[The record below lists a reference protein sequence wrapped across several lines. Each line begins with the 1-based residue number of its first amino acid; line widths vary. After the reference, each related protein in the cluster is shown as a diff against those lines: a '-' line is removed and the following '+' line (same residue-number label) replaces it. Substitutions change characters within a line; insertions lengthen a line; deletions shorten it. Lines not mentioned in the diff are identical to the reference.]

1 MYKFDHHIRFEHT
14 IFLWALL
21 VIIPLITLVF
31 ILVINWKK
39 KRTKQFGDS
48 KIISRL
54 MPNVSTSLPIVKFI
68 IYTFA
73 MISLLFGLANL
84 QYGTLEEEV
93 KREGIDLMI
102 ALDVSNSMLAED
114 LSPNRLERSKRAI
127 YQLIEKLHN
136 DRLGIIVF
144 AGQAYVQ
151 LPITTD
157 YSSAKLF
164 LETIGTDIVPTQGTS
179 IGSAIDLALE
189 SFDFENGTSKS
200 IIVITD
206 GENHED
212 DAKTSAT
219 EAVAKG
225 VTVHTIGMG
234 SEKGGPIPIYKN
246 GAQVDFRKDNA
257 GNTVV
262 TKLNESMLKE
272 IAAEGNGSYVRASNA
287 NAGLNIIMD
296 EIDKME
302 KKEFG
307 SKSFKDYEDRFQL
320 FLIIALILIVIEYFI
335 SNRRSSKLDG
345 VNLFETN
352 K

>member
-1 MYKFDHHIRFEHT
+1 MVIV
-14 IFLWALL
+14 FL
-21 VIIPLITLVF
+21 IIQ
-31 ILVINWKK
+31 NWKK
-39 KRTKQFGDS
+39 RKLKQFGNEE
-48 KIISRL
+48 IIKRL
-54 MPNVSTSLPIVKFI
+54 MPNVSKSQPIVKFI
-68 IYTFA
+68 LFSFA
-73 MISLLFGLANL
+73 MLSLLVGMANL
-84 QYGTLEEEV
+84 QFGTKLEEV
-93 KREGIDLMI
+93 KREGVDLML

-114 LSPNRLERSKRAI
+114 LSPNRLERAKRAI
-127 YQLIEKLHN
+127 YQLIEQLHN

-144 AGQAYVQ
+144 AGDAYVQ

-179 IGSAIDLALE
+179 IGSAINLAME

-212 DAKTSAT
+212 DASSAAANAAA
-219 EAVAKG
+219 EDVS
-225 VTVHTIGMG
+225 VHTIGMG
-234 SEKGGPIPIYKN
+234 SEKGGPIPIYRN
-246 GAQVDFRKDNA
+246 GAQVDFRKDNS

-262 TKLNESMLKE
+262 TQLNESMLKE
-272 IAAEGNGSYVRASNA
+272 IAAAGNGSYVRATNA
-287 NAGLNIIMD
+287 NAGLKMIME

-320 FLIIALILIVIEYFI
+320 FLIISLVLLIIEYFI

-345 VNLFETN
+345 VNLFERN
-352 K
+352 N

>member
-1 MYKFDHHIRFEHT
+1 LYRFEND
-14 IFLWALL
+14 IYLWAILAVIPFIVIVFFL
-21 VIIPLITLVF
+21 VQ
-31 ILVINWKK
+31 NWKK
-39 KRTKQFGDS
+39 RKMRQFGNQEVV
-48 KIISRL
+48 KRL
-54 MPNVSTSLPIVKFI
+54 MPNVSKSLPIVKF
-68 IYTFA
+68 TFYA
-73 MISLLFGLANL
+73 LAVISLLIGLANL
-84 QYGTLEEEV
+84 QFGTKLEEV

-102 ALDVSNSMLAED
+102 CLDVSNSMLAED

-157 YSSAKLF
+157 YGSAKLF
-164 LETIGTDIVPTQGTS
+164 LETIGTDIIPTQGTS
-179 IGSAIDLALE
+179 IGSAIELAME

-212 DAKTSAT
+212 DAKTAAT
-219 EAVAKG
+219 DAASEN

-234 SEKGGPIPIYKN
+234 SEKGGPIPIYRN
-246 GAQVDFRKDNA
+246 GAQIDFRKDNV

-262 TKLNESMLKE
+262 TKLNETMLKE
-272 IAAEGNGSYVRASNA
+272 IAAAGNGSYVRASNA
-287 NAGLNIIMD
+287 NAGLNIIMS

-307 SKSFKDYEDRFQL
+307 SKSFKDYEDRFQI

-335 SNRRSSKLDG
+335 SNRRSTKLDG
-345 VNLFETN
+345 VNLFER
-352 K
+352 KL

>member
-1 MYKFDHHIRFEHT
+1 
-14 IFLWALL
+14 
-21 VIIPLITLVF
+21 
-31 ILVINWKK
+31 
-39 KRTKQFGDS
+39 
-48 KIISRL
+48 
-54 MPNVSTSLPIVKFI
+54 MPNVSRTQPILKFVLFS
-68 IYTFA
+68 FA
-73 MISLLFGLANL
+73 IISLLIGLANL
-84 QYGTLEEEV
+84 QFGSKVEEV

-127 YQLIEKLHN
+127 YQLIQKLHN

-164 LETIGTDIVPTQGTS
+164 LETIGTDIIPTQGTS
-179 IGSAIDLALE
+179 IGAAINLAME

-200 IIVITD
+200 IVVITD

-212 DAKTSAT
+212 DAN
-219 EAVAKG
+219 EAASEAASKDI
-225 VTVHTIGMG
+225 TVHTIGMG
-234 SEKGGPIPIYKN
+234 SEKGGPIPIYKK
-246 GAQVDFRKDNA
+246 GAQIDFRKDNQ

-272 IAAEGNGSYVRASNA
+272 IAAAGNGSYVRASNA
-287 NAGLNIIMD
+287 NAGLSIIME

-307 SKSFKDYEDRFQL
+307 SKSFKDYEDRFQI
-320 FLIIALILIVIEYFI
+320 FLIIALFLIVIEYFI
-335 SNRRSSKLDG
+335 SNRRTSKLDG
-345 VNLFETN
+345 VNLFETKN

>member
-1 MYKFDHHIRFEHT
+1 MYRFEHD
-14 IFLWALL
+14 IFLWAILGVL
-21 VIIPLITLVF
+21 PLIVIVF
-31 ILVINWKK
+31 IFIQNWKK
-39 KRTKQFGDS
+39 RKLRQFGNQEIV
-48 KIISRL
+48 KRL
-54 MPNVSTSLPIVKFI
+54 MPNVSKSQPIVKFV
-68 IYTFA
+68 IYTLS
-73 MISLLFGLANL
+73 MVSLLIGLANL
-84 QYGTLEEEV
+84 QFGTKVEEV

-127 YQLIEKLHN
+127 YQLIQKLHN

-144 AGQAYVQ
+144 AGDAYVQ
-151 LPITTD
+151 LPVTTD

-179 IGSAIDLALE
+179 IGAAINLAME

-206 GENHED
+206 GENHEHG
-212 DAKTSAT
+212 AK
-219 EAVAKG
+219 VAAENSYAEG

-246 GAQVDFRKDNA
+246 GAQIDFRKDNQ

-262 TKLNESMLKE
+262 TKLNEPMLKE
-272 IAAEGNGSYVRASNA
+272 IATSGNGTYVRASNA
-287 NAGLNIIMD
+287 NAGLGTIME

-307 SKSFKDYEDRFQL
+307 SKSFKDYEDRFQI
-320 FLIIALILIVIEYFI
+320 FLIIAFILIVIEYFI
-335 SNRRSSKLDG
+335 SNRRTSKLDG
-345 VNLFETN
+345 VNLFER

>member
-1 MYKFDHHIRFEHT
+1 M
-14 IFLWALL
+14 
-21 VIIPLITLVF
+21 V
-31 ILVINWKK
+31 
-39 KRTKQFGDS
+39 
-48 KIISRL
+48 
-54 MPNVSTSLPIVKFI
+54 
-68 IYTFA
+68 
-73 MISLLFGLANL
+73 SLLIGLANL
-84 QYGTLEEEV
+84 QFGTKVEEV

-127 YQLIEKLHN
+127 FQLIQKLHN

-144 AGQAYVQ
+144 AGDAYVQ

-179 IGSAIDLALE
+179 IGAAINLAME

-212 DAKTSAT
+212 DAKEAASEASAKD
-219 EAVAKG
+219 VL
-225 VTVHTIGMG
+225 VHTIGMG
-234 SEKGGPIPIYKN
+234 SEKGGPIPVYKN
-246 GAQVDFRKDNA
+246 GAQIDFRKDNQ

-262 TKLNESMLKE
+262 TKLNETMLKE
-272 IAAEGNGSYVRASNA
+272 IAAAGNGSYVRASNA
-287 NAGLNIIMD
+287 NAGLGIVME

-307 SKSFKDYEDRFQL
+307 SKSFKDYEDRFQI
-320 FLIIALILIVIEYFI
+320 FLIISLILIIIEYFL
-335 SNRRSSKLDG
+335 SNRRTSKLDG
-345 VNLFETN
+345 VNLFETKKWN
-352 K
+352 IYFTY

>member
-1 MYKFDHHIRFEHT
+1 LYRFENY
-14 IFLWALL
+14 IYLWAILAVVPLIVIVFLL
-21 VIIPLITLVF
+21 VQ
-31 ILVINWKK
+31 NWKK
-39 KRTKQFGDS
+39 RKLRQFGNQT
-48 KIISRL
+48 IIKRV
-54 MPNVSTSLPIVKFI
+54 MPNVSKSLPIVKFVLYTLAI
-68 IYTFA
+68 IT
-73 MISLLFGLANL
+73 LLVGLANL
-84 QYGTLEEEV
+84 QFGTKLEEV

-102 ALDVSNSMLAED
+102 CLDVSNSMLAED

-164 LETIGTDIVPTQGTS
+164 LETIGTDIIPTQGTS
-179 IGSAIDLALE
+179 IGSAINLAME

-212 DAKTSAT
+212 DAKTAAT
-219 EAVAKG
+219 EAASEN

-246 GAQVDFRKDNA
+246 GAQIDFRKDNA

-262 TKLNESMLKE
+262 TKLNETMLKE
-272 IAAEGNGSYVRASNA
+272 IATAGNGSYVRASNA

-307 SKSFKDYEDRFQL
+307 SKSFKDYEDRFQI
-320 FLIIALILIVIEYFI
+320 FLIIALFLIVIEYFI

-345 VNLFETN
+345 VNLFESN

>member
-1 MYKFDHHIRFEHT
+1 MY
-14 IFLWALL
+14 LWAIL
-21 VIIPLITLVF
+21 VVIPLIIAVF
-31 ILVINWKK
+31 ILVQNWKNRK
-39 KRTKQFGDS
+39 LRKFGNQE
-48 KIISRL
+48 IIKRL
-54 MPNVSTSLPIVKFI
+54 MPNVSTTLPIVKFVL
-68 IYTFA
+68 YTFA
-73 MISLLFGLANL
+73 IGFLLIGLANL
-84 QYGTLEEEV
+84 QFGTKLEEV

-102 ALDVSNSMLAED
+102 CLDVSNSMLAED

-144 AGQAYVQ
+144 AGEAYVQ

-179 IGSAIDLALE
+179 ISSAINLAME
-189 SFDFENGTSKS
+189 SFDFKNETSKS

-212 DAKTSAT
+212 DAKSAAA
-219 EAVAKG
+219 EAASEN

-234 SEKGGPIPIYKN
+234 SEKGSPIPIYKN
-246 GAQVDFRKDNA
+246 GAQIDFRKDNE

-262 TKLNESMLKE
+262 TKLNEPMLKE
-272 IAAEGNGSYVRASNA
+272 IATAGNGSYVRANNA
-287 NAGLNIIMD
+287 KGGLNVIMA

-320 FLIIALILIVIEYFI
+320 FLIIALFLIVVEYFI

>member
-1 MYKFDHHIRFEHT
+1 MFRFEHN
-14 IFLWALL
+14 IYLWVLL
-21 VIIPLITLVF
+21 AVIPLIVIVF
-31 ILVINWKK
+31 LFVQNWKRRK
-39 KRTKQFGDS
+39 LRKFGS
-48 KIISRL
+48 QAVVKRL
-54 MPNVSTSLPIVKFI
+54 MPNVSKTLPIVKFVLF
-68 IYTFA
+68 TMA
-73 MISLLFGLANL
+73 MVSLLIGLANL
-84 QYGTLEEEV
+84 QFGTKLEEV

-102 ALDVSNSMLAED
+102 CLDVSNSMLAED

-179 IGSAIDLALE
+179 IGSAINLAME

-212 DAKTSAT
+212 DAMNAAI
-219 EAVAKG
+219 EASDKG
-225 VTVHTIGMG
+225 VIVNTIGMG
-234 SEKGGPIPIYKN
+234 SEKGGPIPVYKN

-262 TKLNESMLKE
+262 TKLNEQMLKE
-272 IAAEGNGSYVRASNA
+272 IATAGNGSYVRASNA
-287 NAGLNIIMD
+287 KGGLDKIMS

-307 SKSFKDYEDRFQL
+307 SKSFKNYEDRFQI
-320 FLIIALILIVIEYFI
+320 FLIIALLLIVLENFI
-335 SNRRSSKLDG
+335 SNRRSTKLDG
-345 VNLFETN
+345 VNLFES
-352 K
+352 KK

>member
-1 MYKFDHHIRFEHT
+1 LYRFENY
-14 IFLWALL
+14 IYLWAILAVVPLIVIVFLL
-21 VIIPLITLVF
+21 VQ
-31 ILVINWKK
+31 NWKK
-39 KRTKQFGDS
+39 RKLRQFGNQT
-48 KIISRL
+48 IIKRL
-54 MPNVSTSLPIVKFI
+54 MPNVSKSLPIVKFVLYTLAI
-68 IYTFA
+68 IT
-73 MISLLFGLANL
+73 LLVGLANL
-84 QYGTLEEEV
+84 QFGTKLEEV

-102 ALDVSNSMLAED
+102 CLDVSNSMLAED

-164 LETIGTDIVPTQGTS
+164 LETIGTDIIPTQGTS
-179 IGSAIDLALE
+179 IGSAINLAME

-212 DAKTSAT
+212 DAKTAAT
-219 EAVAKG
+219 EAASEN

-246 GAQVDFRKDNA
+246 GAQIDFRKDNA

-262 TKLNESMLKE
+262 TKLNETMLKE
-272 IAAEGNGSYVRASNA
+272 IATAGNGSYVRASNA

-307 SKSFKDYEDRFQL
+307 SKSFKDYEDRFQI
-320 FLIIALILIVIEYFI
+320 FLIIALFLIVIEYFI

-345 VNLFETN
+345 VNLFESN

>member
-1 MYKFDHHIRFEHT
+1 
-14 IFLWALL
+14 
-21 VIIPLITLVF
+21 
-31 ILVINWKK
+31 
-39 KRTKQFGDS
+39 
-48 KIISRL
+48 
-54 MPNVSTSLPIVKFI
+54 MPNVSKSLPIVKFVL
-68 IYTFA
+68 YTLA
-73 MISLLFGLANL
+73 MISLLIGLANL
-84 QYGTLEEEV
+84 QFGTKLEEV

-102 ALDVSNSMLAED
+102 CLDVSNSMLAED

-179 IGSAIDLALE
+179 IGAAIDLAME

-212 DAKTSAT
+212 DAKNSAI
-219 EAVAKG
+219 EAADKD

-234 SEKGGPIPIYKN
+234 SEKGGPIP
-246 GAQVDFRKDNA
+246 
-257 GNTVV
+257 
-262 TKLNESMLKE
+262 
-272 IAAEGNGSYVRASNA
+272 
-287 NAGLNIIMD
+287 
-296 EIDKME
+296 
-302 KKEFG
+302 
-307 SKSFKDYEDRFQL
+307 
-320 FLIIALILIVIEYFI
+320 
-335 SNRRSSKLDG
+335 
-345 VNLFETN
+345 
-352 K
+352 

>member
-1 MYKFDHHIRFEHT
+1 MYRFEHH
-14 IFLWALL
+14 IFLWAIIGVIPFILIVFLL
-21 VIIPLITLVF
+21 VQ
-31 ILVINWKK
+31 NWKK
-39 KRTKQFGDS
+39 RKLRQFGNQE
-48 KIISRL
+48 IIKRL
-54 MPNVSTSLPIVKFI
+54 MPNVSKTLPIVKFI
-68 IYTFA
+68 LYSFA
-73 MISLLFGLANL
+73 MISLLIGLANL
-84 QYGTLEEEV
+84 QFGTKLEEV

-144 AGQAYVQ
+144 AGEAYVQ

-179 IGSAIDLALE
+179 IGSAINLAME

-206 GENHED
+206 GESHED
-212 DAKTSAT
+212 DGKTAASAAAS
-219 EAVAKG
+219 EDVS
-225 VTVHTIGMG
+225 VHTIGMG

-262 TKLNESMLKE
+262 TKLNETMLKE
-272 IAAEGNGSYVRASNA
+272 IAAEGNGSYVRANNA
-287 NAGLNIIMD
+287 NAGLNIIM
-296 EIDKME
+296 EQIDKME

-307 SKSFKDYEDRFQL
+307 SKSFKDYEDRFQI

-335 SNRRSSKLDG
+335 SNRRSTKLDG
-345 VNLFETN
+345 LNLFESN

>member
-1 MYKFDHHIRFEHT
+1 MYRFESD
-14 IFLWALL
+14 IYLWAILGILPL
-21 VIIPLITLVF
+21 VIIVF
-31 ILVINWKK
+31 LFIQNWKK
-39 KRTKQFGDS
+39 RKLQQFGNEEIV
-48 KIISRL
+48 KRL
-54 MPNVSTSLPIVKFI
+54 MPNVSKSLPIVKFVLYSLAI
-68 IYTFA
+68 V
-73 MISLLFGLANL
+73 SLLIGLANL
-84 QYGTLEEEV
+84 QFGTKVEEV

-127 YQLIEKLHN
+127 YQLIQKLHN

-144 AGQAYVQ
+144 AGDAYVQ

-179 IGSAIDLALE
+179 IGAAINLAME

-212 DAKTSAT
+212 DAK
-219 EAVAKG
+219 EAASNASSKD

-234 SEKGGPIPIYKN
+234 SEIGGPIPVYKN
-246 GAQVDFRKDNA
+246 GAQIDFRKDNQ

-272 IAAEGNGSYVRASNA
+272 IAAEGNGSYLRANNA
-287 NAGLNIIMD
+287 NAGLDIIME

-307 SKSFKDYEDRFQL
+307 SKSFKDYEDRFQI
-320 FLIIALILIVIEYFI
+320 FLIIALILIVLEYFI
-335 SNRRSSKLDG
+335 SNRRTSKLDG
-345 VNLFETN
+345 VNLFET

>member
-1 MYKFDHHIRFEHT
+1 MYRFEHN
-14 IFLWALL
+14 IYLWALL
-21 VIIPLITLVF
+21 AVIPLIIIVF
-31 ILVINWKK
+31 LFVQNWKRRK
-39 KRTKQFGDS
+39 LRKFGS
-48 KIISRL
+48 QAVVKRL
-54 MPNVSTSLPIVKFI
+54 MPNVSRTLPIVKFVLF
-68 IYTFA
+68 TMA
-73 MISLLFGLANL
+73 MVSLLIGLANL
-84 QYGTLEEEV
+84 QFGTKLEEV

-102 ALDVSNSMLAED
+102 CLDVSNSMLAED

-179 IGSAIDLALE
+179 IGSAINLAME

-212 DAKTSAT
+212 DAMNA
-219 EAVAKG
+219 AIAANDKG
-225 VTVHTIGMG
+225 VIVNTIGMG
-234 SEKGGPIPIYKN
+234 SEKGGPIPVYKN

-262 TKLNESMLKE
+262 TKLNEKMLKE
-272 IAAEGNGSYVRASNA
+272 IATAGNGSYVRASNA
-287 NAGLNIIMD
+287 KGGLDKIMS

-307 SKSFKDYEDRFQL
+307 SKSFKDYEDRFQI
-320 FLIIALILIVIEYFI
+320 FLIIALLLIVLENFI
-335 SNRRSSKLDG
+335 SNRRSTKLDG
-345 VNLFETN
+345 VNLFES
-352 K
+352 KK

>member
-1 MYKFDHHIRFEHT
+1 MYRFEHN
-14 IFLWALL
+14 IYLWALL
-21 VIIPLITLVF
+21 AVIPLIVIVF
-31 ILVINWKK
+31 LFVQNWKRRK
-39 KRTKQFGDS
+39 MRKFGS
-48 KIISRL
+48 QAVVKRL
-54 MPNVSTSLPIVKFI
+54 MPNVSKTLPIVKFVLF
-68 IYTFA
+68 TMA
-73 MISLLFGLANL
+73 MVSLLIGLANL
-84 QYGTLEEEV
+84 QFGTKLEEV

-102 ALDVSNSMLAED
+102 CLDVSNSMLAED

-179 IGSAIDLALE
+179 IGSAINLAME
-189 SFDFENGTSKS
+189 SFDFKNGTSKS

-212 DAKTSAT
+212 DAMNAAIGASD
-219 EAVAKG
+219 KG
-225 VTVHTIGMG
+225 VIVNTIGMG
-234 SEKGGPIPIYKN
+234 SEKGGPIPVYKK

-262 TKLNESMLKE
+262 TKLNEKMLKE
-272 IAAEGNGSYVRASNA
+272 IATAGNGSYVRASNA
-287 NAGLNIIMD
+287 KGGLDKIMN

-307 SKSFKDYEDRFQL
+307 SKSFKDYEDRFQI
-320 FLIIALILIVIEYFI
+320 FLIIALLLIVLENFI
-335 SNRRSSKLDG
+335 SNRRSTKLDG
-345 VNLFETN
+345 VNLFES
-352 K
+352 KK

>member
-1 MYKFDHHIRFEHT
+1 LYRFEHN
-14 IFLWALL
+14 IYLWALL
-21 VIIPLITLVF
+21 AVIPLIVIVF
-31 ILVINWKK
+31 IFVQNWKRRK
-39 KRTKQFGDS
+39 LLNFGS
-48 KIISRL
+48 QLVVKRL
-54 MPNVSTSLPIVKFI
+54 MPNVSKTLPIVKFGL
-68 IYTFA
+68 YTMA
-73 MISLLFGLANL
+73 IVSLLIGLANL
-84 QYGTLEEEV
+84 QFGTKLEEV

-102 ALDVSNSMLAED
+102 CLDVSNSMLAED

-179 IGSAIDLALE
+179 IGSAINLAME

-212 DAKTSAT
+212 DAMNAAV
-219 EAVAKG
+219 EASDKG
-225 VTVHTIGMG
+225 VIVNTIGMG
-234 SEKGGPIPIYKN
+234 SEKGGPIPVYKN

-262 TKLNESMLKE
+262 TKLNEQMLKD
-272 IAAEGNGSYVRASNA
+272 IATAGNGSYVRASNA
-287 NAGLNIIMD
+287 KGGLDKIMN

-307 SKSFKDYEDRFQL
+307 SKSFKDYEDRFQI
-320 FLIIALILIVIEYFI
+320 FLIIALLLIVLEYFI
-335 SNRRSSKLDG
+335 SNRRITKLDS
-345 VNLFETN
+345 VNLFES
-352 K
+352 KK

>member
-1 MYKFDHHIRFEHT
+1 MFRFEHT
-14 IFLWALL
+14 IALWAILG
-21 VIIPLITLVF
+21 VIPLIVFVF
-31 ILVINWKK
+31 IYVQNWKK
-39 KRTKQFGDS
+39 RKRKAFGNTAMI
-48 KIISRL
+48 KRM
-54 MPNVSTSLPIVKFI
+54 MPLVSNPLAIVKFVLYSAAI
-68 IYTFA
+68 L
-73 MISLLFGLANL
+73 SLLLGIANL
-84 QYGTLEEEV
+84 QFGTKMEEV

-102 ALDVSNSMLAED
+102 ALDVSNSMMAED
-114 LSPNRLERSKRAI
+114 LKPNRLERSKRAI

-144 AGQAYVQ
+144 AGDAYVQ

-179 IGSAIDLALE
+179 IGSAIDLAME
-189 SFDFENGTSKS
+189 SFDLENGTSKS

-206 GENHED
+206 GENHEEN
-212 DAKTSAT
+212 AVENAT
-219 EAVAKG
+219 IAAQEG

-234 SEKGGPIPIYKN
+234 SEGGAPLPIYKR
-246 GAQVDFRKDNA
+246 GAQIGFRTDKE

-262 TKLNESMLKE
+262 SKLNEQMLKE
-272 IAAEGNGSYVRASNA
+272 IALAGNGTYVRATNA
-287 NAGLNIIMD
+287 KAGLSLIME

-320 FLIIALILIVIEYFI
+320 FLLIALILLIVEYFI
-335 SNRRSSKLDG
+335 SNRKSSKLDD
-345 VNLFETN
+345 VNIFE
-352 K
+352 KK

>member
-1 MYKFDHHIRFEHT
+1 MYRFEHD
-14 IFLWALL
+14 IYLWALL
-21 VIIPLITLVF
+21 AVIPLIVIVF
-31 ILVINWKK
+31 IFIQNWKRRK
-39 KRTKQFGDS
+39 IRKFGSQDIV
-48 KIISRL
+48 KRL
-54 MPNVSTSLPIVKFI
+54 MPNVSNTLPVVKFVL
-68 IYTFA
+68 YTLA
-73 MISLLFGLANL
+73 MISLLIGLANL
-84 QYGTLEEEV
+84 QFGTKLEEV

-102 ALDVSNSMLAED
+102 CLDVSNSMLAED

-179 IGSAIDLALE
+179 IGSAINLAME

-212 DAKTSAT
+212 DAMNSAT
-219 EAVAKG
+219 EAKDKG
-225 VTVHTIGMG
+225 VIVNTIGMG
-234 SEKGGPIPIYKN
+234 SEKGGPIPVYKN
-246 GAQVDFRKDNA
+246 GAQIDFRKDNA

-272 IAAEGNGSYVRASNA
+272 IATAGNGSYVRASNA
-287 NAGLNIIMD
+287 NAGLGIIMD

-307 SKSFKDYEDRFQL
+307 SKSFKDYEDRFQI
-320 FLIIALILIVIEYFI
+320 FLIIALFLIVLESFI
-335 SNRRSSKLDG
+335 SNRRSTKLDG
-345 VNLFETN
+345 INLFES
-352 K
+352 KK